1 MANIRFTPGLLSQ
14 ISEFGQN
21 LTSPQTRSGQGL
33 LTGAQQPVANLGQTF
48 ARNLGGLFGRDMRTP
63 QEKLAATVTQKGL
76 SSPEA
81 MQAVLVNLAQTN
93 PARAV
98 EMATAFS
105 TRKQQEELLAKKT
118 EGERAISSFIA
129 SLKDDELVSAEAR
142 ANISLLEKNFNLDA
156 GTGTEF
162 LTTELE
168 LRNSVKEEG
177 KDLPESYQ
185 NYLLAVPESQ
195 RENIPYGDWLDRN
208 KKTAD
213 NTTEMERAY
222 NQARQDKTLPIDSTT
237 GAFLTMAQ
245 YKNQVWEPSKSGV
258 TSLTAEQKNYNAA
271 VAGGYE
277 GTFVN
282 YLKDFEGKGKP
293 EEDKLDL
300 TKDRDGFL
308 VHTRGPNKGK
318 YFDPEA
324 RAKATEVAQQQAI
337 AKKLFKESVI
347 ETLRSTNM
355 VGINATIAGVQADR
369 ISPEEA
375 LSSIQLDPRLIEG
388 INEVSTEAADARRA
402 VAQRKNLL
410 ALYNENVPLQ
420 GVAGELALKSKEF
433 LVGADNVAKFQFA
446 EIANETANMSIPPGA
461 ASDIDVKRAD
471 RTVPTFTDSPEVI
484 RSWLHN
490 QMKKKA
496 LMAAEKEELAKYMG
510 RNRGSAAGFGE
521 YWATQTQTRAQIQN
535 IFNEYGVPRSAN
547 YIRKTVQAGKEL
559 N

>member
-1 MANIRFTPGLLSQ
+1 MANLRFSPGLLSS
-14 ISEFGQN
+14 IRDFGSS
-21 LTSPQTRSGQGL
+21 LTEAPASRANT
-33 LTGAQQPVANLGQTF
+33 LTGAGVQPASLGGML
-48 ARNLGGLFGRDMRTP
+48 ARNVGGLMGRDMRTP

-76 SSPEA
+76 GSPEA
-81 MQAVLVNLAQTN
+81 MQAVLANLAQTD

-118 EGERAISSFIA
+118 QGERAISSFIA

-162 LTTELE
+162 LTTEIE

-185 NYLLAVPESQ
+185 NYLLAVPDTQ
-195 RENIPYGDWLDRN
+195 RENIPYGEWLDRN

-222 NQARQDKTLPIDSTT
+222 NQARQDKTLPVDST

-258 TSLTAEQKNYNAA
+258 TSLTSEQKNYNAA

-277 GTFVN
+277 GTFVD
-282 YLKDFEGKGKP
+282 YLRHFEGKGKSK
-293 EEDKLDL
+293 EDELDFF
-300 TKDRDGFL
+300 KDRDGYL
-308 VHTRGPNKGK
+308 VYKRGPNKGK

-324 RAKATEVAQQQAI
+324 RARATEVAQQQAI

-402 VAQRKNLL
+402 VTQRKNLL

-420 GVAGELALKSKEF
+420 GAAGELALKSEEF
-433 LVGADNVAKFQFA
+433 LVGANNVAKFQFA

-547 YIRKTVQAGKEL
+547 YIRKTVQAGEGL

>member
-1 MANIRFTPGLLSQ
+1 MGILDRIGAFKPSPVT
-14 ISEFGQN
+14 GQ
-21 LTSPQTRSGQGL
+21 PQSGGL
-33 LTGAQQPVANLGQTF
+33 LTGMAPAEAVF
-48 ARNLGGLFGRDMRTP
+48 ARNLGGLVGMDMRTP

-76 SSPEA
+76 GSPEA
-81 MQAVLVNLAQTN
+81 MQAVLANLAQTD

-105 TRKQQEELLAKKT
+105 AQRQQKELLAKKT
-118 EGERAISSFIA
+118 EGERAIGSFIA

-142 ANISLLEKNFNLDA
+142 ANISMLEKNFNLDA

-162 LTTELE
+162 LTTEIE

-185 NYLLAVPESQ
+185 NYLLAVPDSQ

-208 KKTAD
+208 KKTAA

-222 NQARQDKTLPIDSTT
+222 NQARQDKTLPVDST
-237 GAFLTMAQ
+237 GAPLTIAQ
-245 YKNQVWEPSKSGV
+245 YKNTVWEPSKSGV
-258 TSLTAEQKNYNAA
+258 VSLTSEQKNYNAA

-277 GTFVN
+277 GTFVD
-282 YLKDFEGKGKP
+282 YLRNFEGKGKP
-293 EEDKLDL
+293 EEDELNFF
-300 TKDRDGFL
+300 KDPDGFL
-308 VHTRGPNKGK
+308 IHKSGKNKGK
-318 YFDPEA
+318 YRDPEA
-324 RAKATEVAQQQAI
+324 RARATEIAQQQKI
-337 AKKLFKESVI
+337 ANKVFKDSVI
-347 ETLRSTNM
+347 ETLRSTDM
-355 VGINATIAGVQADR
+355 VGVNATIAGVQADR
-369 ISPEEA
+369 ISPEDA
-375 LSSIQLDPRLIEG
+375 LNSLQLDPRLIEG

-402 VAQRKNLL
+402 VTQRKNLL

-420 GVAGELALKSKEF
+420 GAAGELALKSKEF
-433 LVGADNVAKFQFA
+433 LVGANNVAKFQFA

-496 LMAAEKEELAKYMG
+496 LMAAEKEALAKYMG
-510 RNRGSAAGFGE
+510 RNKGSAAGFGE
-521 YWATQTQTRAQIQN
+521 YWATQTQTRGQVQS
-535 IFNEYGVPRSAN
+535 IFNEYGVPRDAN
-547 YIRKTVQAGKEL
+547 YIRKTVQAGEEL
-559 N
+559 K

>member
-1 MANIRFTPGLLSQ
+1 MANLRFSPGLLSS
-14 ISEFGQN
+14 IRDFGSS
-21 LTSPQTRSGQGL
+21 LTQAPASQTST
-33 LTGAQQPVANLGQTF
+33 LTGAGVQPASLGGML
-48 ARNLGGLFGRDMRTP
+48 ARNVGNLMGRDMRSP
-63 QEKLAATVTQKGL
+63 QEKLQAVVTQKGL
-76 SSPEA
+76 ASPEA
-81 MQAVLVNLAQTN
+81 MQAVLANLAQTD
-93 PARAV
+93 PTRAV

-105 TRKQQEELLAKKT
+105 AQRQQKELLAKKT
-118 EGERAISSFIA
+118 EGERAIGSFIA

-142 ANISLLEKNFNLDA
+142 ANISMLEKNFNLDA

-162 LTTELE
+162 LTTEIE
-168 LRNSVKEEG
+168 LRNSVKEKG

-185 NYLLAVPESQ
+185 NYLLAVPDSQ
-195 RENIPYGDWLDRN
+195 RKNIPYGDWLDRN

-222 NQARQDKTLPIDSTT
+222 NQARQDKTLPVDST
-237 GAFLTMAQ
+237 GAPLTIAQ
-245 YKNQVWEPSKSGV
+245 YKNTVWEPSKSGV
-258 TSLTAEQKNYNAA
+258 VSLPAEKKNYNAA

-277 GTFVN
+277 GTFVD
-282 YLKDFEGKGKP
+282 YLRDFEGKGKP
-293 EEDKLDL
+293 EEAELKFS
-300 TKDRDGFL
+300 KDSDGFL
-308 VHTRGPNKGK
+308 IYTSGPDRGK
-318 YFDPEA
+318 YRDPEA
-324 RAKATEVAQQQAI
+324 RARATEVAQQQTI

-355 VGINATIAGVQADR
+355 VGIDAIIAGVQADR
-369 ISPEEA
+369 IPPEDA

-402 VAQRKNLL
+402 VTQRKNLL

-420 GVAGELALKSKEF
+420 GVAGEIALKSEEF
-433 LVGADNVAKFQFA
+433 LAGANNVAKFQFA

-471 RTVPTFTDSPEVI
+471 RTVPTFTDSPEII

-521 YWATQTQTRAQIQN
+521 YWATQTQTRKQVQS
-535 IFNEYGVPRSAN
+535 IFNEYGVPRDAN
-547 YIRKTVQAGKEL
+547 YIRKTVQAGEEL